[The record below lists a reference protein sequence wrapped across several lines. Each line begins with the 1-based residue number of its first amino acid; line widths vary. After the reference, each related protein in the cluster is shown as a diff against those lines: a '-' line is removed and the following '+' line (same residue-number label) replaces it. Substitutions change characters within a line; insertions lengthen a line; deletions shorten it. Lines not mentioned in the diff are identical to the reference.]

1 MRVRRAAGVAGQ
13 ADDGPGLE
21 LVEHQ
26 VDPLRALPVTHARQ
40 PRWVWGIPYAGRA
53 CGRLPGSR
61 IRPMSNE
68 FPLFALSEEHQAIRE
83 AVRDRVRRP
92 RSRRTPPR
100 STRTAATP
108 RRPPTALQPAD
119 FHAPHVPEEYGGA
132 GADALATVHRDRG
145 GRPGLRE
152 LVSLI
157 PAVNKL
163 GSLPVMLAGSEE
175 LKKKYL
181 TPVAAGEGGF
191 SYCLSEPEAGSD
203 AVGDEDP
210 GRPRRRRLGAQ
221 RREALDHQRR
231 RLRVL
236 HGDGGDRPRRSA
248 RKGISAFVVE
258 KSDEGVS
265 FGAPEKKLG
274 IKGSPTREVYLDNV
288 RIPADRMIGAE
299 GTGFE
304 TAMRTL
310 DHTRVT
316 IAAQAV
322 GVAQGALD
330 YALGYAKERQ
340 QFGKP
345 IAEFQGLQF
354 LLADMGMKVEAARQL
369 TYAAA
374 GRSERG
380 DADLTFFGAAAKCF
394 ASDVAME
401 VTTNAVQVLG
411 GYGYTRD
418 YPVERMMRDA
428 KITQIYEGTNQVQR
442 IVMARQLLAGVQS
455 EL

>member
-1 MRVRRAAGVAGQ
+1 
-13 ADDGPGLE
+13 
-21 LVEHQ
+21 
-26 VDPLRALPVTHARQ
+26 
-40 PRWVWGIPYAGRA
+40 
-53 CGRLPGSR
+53 
-61 IRPMSNE
+61 MSE
-68 FPLFALSEEHQAIRE
+68 FPLYALSEEHQAIRE
-83 AVRDRVRRP
+83 AVRAVADAKIAPFAAEVDEEARYP
-92 RSRRTPPR
+92 RE
-100 STRTAATP
+100 AAA
-108 RRPPTALQPAD
+108 ALLASD
-119 FHAPHVPEEYGGA
+119 FHAPHVPEAYGGA
-132 GADALATVHRDRG
+132 GADALATV
-145 GRPGLRE
+145 
-152 LVSLI
+152 LVIEEVARACVSSSLI

-163 GSLPVMLAGSEE
+163 GSLPVMISGSEE
-175 LKKKYL
+175 LKQDYL
-181 TPVAAGEGGF
+181 TKLAAGEGGF
-191 SYCLSEPEAGSD
+191 SYCLSEPDAGSD
-203 AVGDEDP
+203 AGGMKTRAVRDGDEW
-210 GRPRRRRLGAQ
+210 
-221 RREALDHQRR
+221 
-231 RLRVL
+231 VI
-236 HGDGGDRPRRSA
+236 DGVKRWITNAGESEFYTVMAVTDAEKKTR
-248 RKGISAFVVE
+248 GGVSAFVVE

-274 IKGSPTREVYLDNV
+274 IKGSPTREVYFDKV
-288 RIPADRMIGAE
+288 RIPADRMIGEE
-299 GTGFE
+299 GTGFA
-304 TAMRTL
+304 TAMKTL

-340 QFGKP
+340 QFGKS
-345 IAEFQGLQF
+345 IADFQGLQF
-354 LLADMGMKVEAARQL
+354 LLADMGMKVEAARQM

-380 DADLTFFGAAAKCF
+380 DDDLTFFGAAAKCF

-401 VTTNAVQVLG
+401 VTVDAVQVLG

>member
-1 MRVRRAAGVAGQ
+1 MT
-13 ADDGPGLE
+13 D
-21 LVEHQ
+21 
-26 VDPLRALPVTHARQ
+26 
-40 PRWVWGIPYAGRA
+40 
-53 CGRLPGSR
+53 
-61 IRPMSNE
+61 M
-68 FPLFALSEEHQAIRE
+68 FALSEEHREIRSAIRE
-83 AVRDRVRRP
+83 LVKAKVAP
-92 RSRRTPPR
+92 F
-100 STRTAATP
+100 AADVDEHARYP
-108 RRPPTALQPAD
+108 EEAALALQQAD

-132 GADALATVHRDRG
+132 GADALATV
-145 GRPGLRE
+145 
-152 LVSLI
+152 LVIEEIARACVSSSLI

-163 GSLPVMLAGSEE
+163 GSLPVQLAGSEE

-181 TPVAAGEGGF
+181 GALARGEGGF

-203 AVGDEDP
+203 AAAMRTRAVRDGDEWVLDGVKRWITNAGVSEYYTVLAVTDP
-210 GRPRRRRLGAQ
+210 
-221 RREALDHQRR
+221 EK
-231 RLRVL
+231 
-236 HGDGGDRPRRSA
+236 RS
-248 RKGISAFVVE
+248 RGISAFVVE
-258 KSDEGVS
+258 KGDVGVS
-265 FGAPEKKLG
+265 FGAPERKLG
-274 IKGSPTREVYLDNV
+274 IKGSPTREVYLDQV

-310 DHTRVT
+310 DHTRIT

-330 YALGYAKERQ
+330 HALAYAQERQ
-340 QFGKP
+340 QFGKA

-380 DADLTFFGAAAKCF
+380 DTDLTYYGAAAKCF
-394 ASDVAME
+394 ASDAAMQ
-401 VTTNAVQVLG
+401 VTTDAVQVLG

-418 YPVERMMRDA
+418 YPVERMLRDA

-442 IVMARQLLAGVQS
+442 IVMARQMLAGQAFG
-455 EL
+455 

>member
-1 MRVRRAAGVAGQ
+1 MS
-13 ADDGPGLE
+13 E
-21 LVEHQ
+21 
-26 VDPLRALPVTHARQ
+26 
-40 PRWVWGIPYAGRA
+40 
-53 CGRLPGSR
+53 S
-61 IRPMSNE
+61 PMY
-68 FPLFALSEEHQAIRE
+68 ALSEEQKAIRE
-83 AVRDRVRRP
+83 AVRAVCDAKVAP
-92 RSRRTPPR
+92 H
-100 STRTAATP
+100 AATVDESGQFP
-108 RRPPTALQPAD
+108 QEAYDALAGAD
-119 FHAPHVPEEYGGA
+119 FAAPHIPEEYGGA
-132 GADALATVHRDRG
+132 GADALATC
-145 GRPGLRE
+145 
-152 LVSLI
+152 LVIEEVARADAAASLI

-163 GSLPVMLAGSEE
+163 GTMPIILVGSEE

-181 TPVAAGEGGF
+181 APVASGHAMF

-203 AVGDEDP
+203 AAAMKTRAVRDGDHWVLNGVKRWITNAGVSEYYTVFAVSDP
-210 GRPRRRRLGAQ
+210 AKGGA
-221 RREALDHQRR
+221 
-231 RLRVL
+231 
-236 HGDGGDRPRRSA
+236 
-248 RKGISAFVVE
+248 GISAFVVE
-258 KSDEGVS
+258 KDDGGVS

-274 IKGSPTREVYLDNV
+274 IKGSPTREVYFDNV

-299 GTGFE
+299 GTGFQ

-322 GVAQGALD
+322 GIAQGALD
-330 YALGYAKERQ
+330 YALGYAKERR
-340 QFGKP
+340 QFGKA
-345 IAEFQGLQF
+345 ISDFQGLQF

-380 DADLTFFGAAAKCF
+380 DDDLTFFGAAAKCF
-394 ASDVAME
+394 ASDTAMQVA
-401 VTTNAVQVLG
+401 TDAVQVLG

-442 IVMARQLLAGVQS
+442 IVMARQLLSGVQA